1 MPVQFPVHQTA
12 KFKKEIKLHVAS
24 GVLSHKEGRK
34 KRYGDKKK
42 SKGRSVTKSR
52 PGPFSQK
59 AYNEILRGKSAGT
72 GCRLLAETS
81 TIKYVCYMEILLE
94 QQTTLVPPPRT
105 VLFYFFS
112 KKKKRKGTEAWRHV
126 TGCLTPGCLRDSVPW
141 TTHQRLTRWLA

>member
-1 MPVQFPVHQTA
+1 MG
-12 KFKKEIKLHVAS
+12 KKKEQRQI
-24 GVLSHKEGRK
+24 GN
-34 KRYGDKKK
+34 KK
-42 SKGRSVTKSR
+42 SPR
-52 PGPFSQK
+52 PLQPK

-112 KKKKRKGTEAWRHV
+112 KKKKGKAPKLGDT
-126 TGCLTPGCLRDSVPW
+126 
-141 TTHQRLTRWLA
+141 